1 MSYRDLAE
9 HAVALFGPRP
19 TSSSPR
25 PCAGRPGGAP
35 ATSWRTSCTTR
46 SVRPEPLWRPVLDG
60 AVAFLAAVGH
70 DPGPGADDAYER
82 LRELFSRRDVP
93 GAFFS

>member
-1 MSYRDLAE
+1 M
-9 HAVALFGPRP
+9 
-19 TSSSPR
+19 
-25 PCAGRPGGAP
+25 
-35 ATSWRTSCTTR
+35 
-46 SVRPEPLWRPVLDG
+46 RPEPLWRPVLDG

-82 LRELFSRRDVP
+82 FRERFRELFSRRDVP